1 MQLVPDRDMK
11 EWRMS
16 SYVLVFRMSNAKAVP
31 GEEAAWGAWFQELG
45 GAVTDFGQRV
55 GRTTTLGTESAQRL
69 GGYIVIGADD
79 IEHATQLA
87 KGCPGLQ
94 HGGSVEIGEAIPM

>member
-1 MQLVPDRDMK
+1 MK
-11 EWRMS
+11 ERRMS
-16 SYVLVFRMSNAKAVP
+16 SYVLVFRTPPTAKAAP

-45 GAVTDFGQRV
+45 GVVSDFGQRV
-55 GRTTTLGTESAQRL
+55 GQTTTLGTEPAQRL

-79 IEHATQLA
+79 MEHATRLA

-94 HGGSVEIGEAIPM
+94 NGGSVEIGEAIPM